1 MQNDLI
7 ERLEKCYT
15 GAVYDVL
22 RERGNKNT
30 ILPHEIKVSTQQK
43 NWLEEYGLVAE
54 RLTKQLIKTHPC

>member
-1 MQNDLI
+1 MDTFKQQSNRWKEMQNNLI

-30 ILPHEIKVSTQQK
+30 NSVFFII
-43 NWLEEYGLVAE
+43 
-54 RLTKQLIKTHPC
+54 